1 MQVHCTHRARKEGI
15 AEAFAEQLQRGVRCT
30 AGAQGVHVHPD
41 ICPLIIIADGGIAH
55 ALGTRTGD
63 LVFTGHAVAHRAGLA
78 VLTNA
83 GTGIGKH
90 FRISHK
96 SILLIFP
103 AAAAQN
109 DPPQRSLPS
118 I

>member
-1 MQVHCTHRARKEGI
+1 MQVHRAHGARKEGI
-15 AEAFAEQLQRGVRCT
+15 AEAFAEQLQRSVRCT
-30 AGAQGVHVHPD
+30 AGAQSIHVHPD
-41 ICPLIIIADGGIAH
+41 IGPLIIIADRGIAH
-55 ALGTRTGD
+55 ALGTRAGD
-63 LVFTGHAVAHRAGLA
+63 LVFAGHAVAHRAGLA

-90 FRISHK
+90 LRISHK
-96 SILLIFP
+96 SILLIST
-103 AAAAQN
+103 AAAQN